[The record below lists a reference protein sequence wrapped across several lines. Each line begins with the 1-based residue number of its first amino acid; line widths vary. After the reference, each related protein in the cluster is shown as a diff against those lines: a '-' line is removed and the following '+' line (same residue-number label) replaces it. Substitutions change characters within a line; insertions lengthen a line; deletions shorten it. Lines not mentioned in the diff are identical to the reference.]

1 MNVTTGRALC
11 PICRSECNTVIDR
24 WERDGVPMETDPFT
38 GCCGATPVYCEEEV
52 AEYYGNAKLIRK
64 SNRNRL
70 DAEAFGPA
78 QEG

>member
-1 MNVTTGRALC
+1 VTTTGYAYC
-11 PICRSECNTVIDR
+11 PSCGHECAVKVNR
-24 WERDGVPMETDPFT
+24 WMREGVPMHGDSFT
-38 GCCGATPVYCEEEV
+38 SCCGAVPVYCEEEL
-52 AEYYGNAKLIRK
+52 AEFTGNAKLIRK